1 MQDHDLFDYDGST
14 FREVKE
20 IAFSGE
26 YPSPPDLP
34 GLGVGTFVQFFNDSA
49 RNLFDK
55 RDIRPTFRKLIHT
68 NGICFSGIWRITAES
83 SPYTGWFAAGRE
95 GLLLARA
102 SVAGPDLKRGQRRAF
117 GIAGKVWPTLDPDA
131 KFKPANFVTVSGLS
145 GTREPYAA
153 KIEMTNMPVIGLSPA
168 ANFINRVIFRL
179 MDTRPGYRQLFP
191 IATLGLK
198 PGDRV
203 ASPDLMRLKLRAGT
217 PLTVAHDFRDELRLK
232 NYPGRKLYYDIDVKP
247 FDAMDWTTLGEL
259 EFNEDA
265 VSEGGDTRLHFWIP
279 RDLPNSPYRFQPES
293 PRPVTAEGQEAGAGN
308 PEQPSA

>member
-1 MQDHDLFDYDGST
+1 MQDQDLFDYDGST

-34 GLGVGTFVQFFNDSA
+34 GLGLTSFLQFFNDSA

-68 NGICFSGIWRITAES
+68 NGICFAGRWRITAA
-83 SPYTGWFAAGRE
+83 SPYTGWFATGRE
-95 GLLLARA
+95 GCLLARA
-102 SVAGPDLKRGQRRAF
+102 SVAGSGLKRGQSRAF

-131 KFKPANFVTVSGLS
+131 KFKPGNFVTVSGLS

-153 KIEMTNMPVIGLSPA
+153 KIEMTNMPQVGLSPA
-168 ANFINRVIFRL
+168 ANFVNRVIFRL
-179 MDTRPGYRQLFP
+179 MDSRPGLRQLFP
-191 IATLGLK
+191 IATLGLA

-203 ASPDLMRLKLRAGT
+203 VAPDLMRLKIRAGT
-217 PLTVAHDFRDELRLK
+217 PLTVADDFRDELRLK
-232 NYPGRKLYYDIDVKP
+232 NYPGHKLYFDIDVKA
-247 FDAMDWTTLGEL
+247 FEETDWTTLGEL
-259 EFNEDA
+259 EFTEDA

-279 RDLPNSPYRFQPES
+279 RDVPSPPHRFQPET
-293 PRPVTAEGQEAGAGN
+293 RRTDAAG
-308 PEQPSA
+308 